1 MIPAGWTAG
10 GDTLGQKLCCLPGDL
25 SIKARDNH
33 RFTVVASWMGTSVP
47 DEALPPSDR
56 GERSETFSLGGGGD
70 RKGVAGDLPPPGF
83 LVTLSP

>member
-1 MIPAGWTAG
+1 M
-10 GDTLGQKLCCLPGDL
+10 
-25 SIKARDNH
+25 
-33 RFTVVASWMGTSVP
+33 VASWMGSSVP

-56 GERSETFSLGGGGD
+56 GERSETFSLGGVGY